1 MYESAPIVCLV
12 GRSGG
17 QAALNRGRYR
27 FAGMGERPNTHP
39 EAAVSSGERDEDAA
53 LARRAASGDALA
65 FGILYD
71 RHVSAVYRYVFYRV
85 RNEAEAEDVTSDVF
99 MRALRAIPR
108 YEPRQAFLA
117 WLYRIARNAVI
128 DRSRRH
134 AARTQV
140 SFEDA
145 LAHPMAD
152 QTVDPNAGL
161 LAGSDAGVVR
171 AAMQQLTPL
180 QQEVLV
186 LRYVEGYDTKTISK
200 LVGKRDGAV
209 RGIEFRA
216 LHALRALIPSRESLS

>member
-1 MYESAPIVCLV
+1 
-12 GRSGG
+12 
-17 QAALNRGRYR
+17 
-27 FAGMGERPNTHP
+27 MGELPNSLTGD
-39 EAAVSSGERDEDAA
+39 AVSSAEREEDAA
-53 LARRAASGDALA
+53 LARRAGSGEAEA

-71 RHVSAVYRYVFYRV
+71 RYVDAVYRYVFYRV

-99 MRALRAIPR
+99 MRALRAMPK

-134 AARTQV
+134 AARQQV

-145 LAHPMAD
+145 LAHPNAD
-152 QTVDPNAGL
+152 QIVNPDAGL
-161 LAGSDAGVVR
+161 LAGSDASVVR
-171 AAMQQLTPL
+171 TAMEQLTPL
-180 QQEVLV
+180 QQEILV

-200 LVGKRDGAV
+200 LVGKRDGTV

-216 LHALRALIPSRESLS
+216 LSALRALIPSRESL

>member
-1 MYESAPIVCLV
+1 MV
-12 GRSGG
+12 GELPNS
-17 QAALNRGRYR
+17 
-27 FAGMGERPNTHP
+27 RP
-39 EAAVSSGERDEDAA
+39 EGVVSSAEREEDAA
-53 LARRAASGDALA
+53 LARRAGSGDAEA
-65 FGILYD
+65 FGVLYD
-71 RHVSAVYRYVFYRV
+71 RYVDAVYRYVFYRV

-99 MRALRAIPR
+99 MRALRAIPK

-145 LAHPMAD
+145 LAHPNAD
-152 QTVDPNAGL
+152 QVVNPDAGL
-161 LAGSDAGVVR
+161 LAGSDASVVR
-171 AAMQQLTPL
+171 VAMQQLTPL
-180 QQEVLV
+180 QQEILV

-200 LVGKRDGAV
+200 LVGKRDGTI

-216 LHALRALIPSRESLS
+216 LSALRALIPSREAL